1 MPPARPRAESLSIS
15 IPATA
20 LWRLCRPPTP
30 RRATYP
36 LPSRYDAP
44 PIPPL
49 SFWIPDTPSP
59 IPRSAPP
66 SAQSLT
72 SNASLPLSC
81 YSQPSHVALTPQLS
95 QATGTPKPT
104 KLLTPVSPYSPY
116 SPTSPY
122 YPLFPYSSV
131 SPTSP
136 QSPDNPYLSPPLPR
150 FAASTLFPL
159 AAPLLPASPLS
170 IFDRAVSPTSPTFLL
185 SRTPSPITPMAA
197 TFLRAATPST
207 IGEGWGTLSP
217 TFLCPRA
224 APGVPS
230 GPSASLFYAESGGWE
245 GKERRGDVNEEPDL
259 NDKSDEVQATD
270 AGRMEMKNRFF
281 QFLVARRSAAFDR
294 CSGLSSTSLASTS
307 RLAGAWRRLVPKVTV
322 REIERLPSRHNRFSL
337 RGGFGHRA

>member
-36 LPSRYDAP
+36 LPSRHDAP

-59 IPRSAPP
+59 IPKSVPP
-66 SAQSLT
+66 SAESLT
-72 SNASLPLSC
+72 SNTSSPLSC
-81 YSQPSHVALTPQLS
+81 YSQPSHAALTLQLA
-95 QATGTPKPT
+95 QATCTPQPT
-104 KLLTPVSPYSPY
+104 KLLTPVSPYSPH

-122 YPLFPYSSV
+122 YPLFPYSSI

-150 FAASTLFPL
+150 FAASPL

-207 IGEGWGTLSP
+207 NGEGWGPLSP

-245 GKERRGDVNEEPDL
+245 RKERRGDVNEVPGL
-259 NDKSDEVQATD
+259 NDNGDGVQATD
-270 AGRMEMKNRFF
+270 AGRMEMKKRFF
-281 QFLVARRSAAFDR
+281 HFLAARRAAALDR
-294 CSGLSSTSLASTS
+294 CSGLSSTLLASTS